1 MRKTFWGVLTG
12 LLLAPGLAA
21 QTTTDPEAVN
31 RGVKVYAAQ
40 KCALCHSIDGKGN
53 PKGPLDDVGARLTAE
68 EIRQWL
74 IAPRAMSQKM
84 KATRKPPMPE
94 YTKLSKEDLEGLVA
108 YMASLKGR

>member
-1 MRKTFWGVLTG
+1 MRKTLWGVWIG

-21 QTTTDPEAVN
+21 QTTSAADAVN
-31 RGVKVYAAQ
+31 RGATVYAAQ
-40 KCALCHSIDGKGN
+40 KCALCHSIGGKGN

-74 IAPRAMSQKM
+74 IAPRAMSQKT

-94 YTKLSKEDLEGLVA
+94 YTKLSKEDLEALVA
-108 YMASLKGR
+108 YMTSLKGR